1 MTGMR
6 PRDFIQTARPAQWL
20 KNAFV
25 LAPVVFARSLDDP
38 DALWRAVVAAALFS
52 LVASGVYFLN
62 DAGDAPR
69 DRQHPTNR
77 HRPIAAGRIGRRTGA
92 AVGLL
97 LMAAGIA
104 IAGPVAI
111 GLAATLGAYSGLNL
125 LYSLYLKRFALVDI
139 VVISVGFVLRAVAG
153 ALAIDVMISVWLLV
167 CTFFVAMLIAAGK
180 RRAELVYAGDG
191 PSATRP
197 SLDQSSVRFYDT
209 LLSGAAG
216 ATLVCYALYTVS
228 PEAASNFGGKGLILT
243 MPFVVYGVWHY
254 VQMIHSDESVENPTT
269 AVMRSRGVQVAVLG
283 WGALVVAI
291 IYGFGADL
299 GGFIE

>member
-1 MTGMR
+1 
-6 PRDFIQTARPAQWL
+6 
-20 KNAFV
+20 
-25 LAPVVFARSLDDP
+25 
-38 DALWRAVVAAALFS
+38 
-52 LVASGVYFLN
+52 VASGVYFLN
-62 DAGDAPR
+62 DAGDALR
-69 DRQHPTNR
+69 DREHPANR

-97 LMAAGIA
+97 MMAAGIA

-228 PEAASNFGGKGLILT
+228 PEAAANFGGKGLILT